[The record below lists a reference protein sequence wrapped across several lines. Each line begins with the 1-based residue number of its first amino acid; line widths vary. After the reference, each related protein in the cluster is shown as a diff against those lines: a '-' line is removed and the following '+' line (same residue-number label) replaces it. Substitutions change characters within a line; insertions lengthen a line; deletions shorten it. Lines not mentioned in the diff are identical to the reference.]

1 MFFFLAEIDLK
12 TAFLHSNRYQHD
24 SCWDTAYWPDF
35 CYIGTPFWNWIH
47 SWSFFVSNSLAS
59 REAWIICP
67 HLRSSFFFFS
77 SKCHWQERRG
87 HIFWSAALFRLQI
100 LSVYRK
106 IHPELA
112 VYWANNTYHCPEANL
127 APTRRSIH
135 NFTTIQQIQPAFAYN
150 NTRLHLVYMQQYL
163 YEIRLRVRS
172 RLKTGI

>member
-1 MFFFLAEIDLK
+1 MLGHSISTWFLLHRDPILELDTFLK
-12 TAFLHSNRYQHD
+12 L
-24 SCWDTAYWPDF
+24 F
-35 CYIGTPFWNWIH
+35 CIFA
-47 SWSFFVSNSLAS
+47 L

-135 NFTTIQQIQPAFAYN
+135 NFTTNSTCIRIQKYTTPSF
-150 NTRLHLVYMQQYL
+150 YMQQYL